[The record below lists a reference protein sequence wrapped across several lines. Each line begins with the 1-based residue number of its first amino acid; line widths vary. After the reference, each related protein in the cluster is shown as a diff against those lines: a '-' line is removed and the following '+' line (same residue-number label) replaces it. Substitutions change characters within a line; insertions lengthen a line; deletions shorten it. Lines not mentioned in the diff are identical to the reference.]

1 MEWKKKKNQSQKVA
15 YNLVSF
21 IYIFKID
28 VRNRGQMKV
37 SRGLRTGGRGEE
49 VSAVIEGNIRL
60 FLIEMF
66 SILTVVVDSQ
76 TSRCDKMLQ
85 N

>member
-1 MEWKKKKNQSQKVA
+1 
-15 YNLVSF
+15 
-21 IYIFKID
+21 
-28 VRNRGQMKV
+28 MKV
-37 SRGLRTGGRGEE
+37 SRGLVTGGREEE
-49 VSAVIEGNIRL
+49 VSAVTEGNTRF
-60 FLIEMF
+60 FLIEIF